1 MAPIKII
8 SEDQELARIEP
19 QELMHVLVVEDELEV
34 RQRIQRRLTEAG
46 YSVDS
51 FRTPREAAEKLKPN
65 EYQLVIMDIRF
76 DAPNISGDEFIYKNE
91 DAFANSRVVAFTGYE
106 KDIVHDQVFD
116 QIFLKGQQRNQLY
129 DYAETVYRDRQKEVA
144 SDIQTK
150 LSGGSG
156 SKDTAESRMM
166 AESKSELLHV
176 LNETRDKETKLVW
189 YKGRDFSANELIK
202 EVEDENSA
210 VGRSHIRMMFDRLR
224 RKENR

>member
-1 MAPIKII
+1 
-8 SEDQELARIEP
+8 
-19 QELMHVLVVEDELEV
+19 
-34 RQRIQRRLTEAG
+34 
-46 YSVDS
+46 
-51 FRTPREAAEKLKPN
+51 
-65 EYQLVIMDIRF
+65 
-76 DAPNISGDEFIYKNE
+76 
-91 DAFANSRVVAFTGYE
+91 VVAFTGYE